1 MWLLKES
8 KNVKILVFCC
18 SQYIAHFVSF
28 WYFAV
33 FFLQMNDHDWLL
45 LDYLVPKFICFS
57 HIAFVFFNTQINSW
71 KSGNKR
77 TIISWGVPLQ
87 NRKSNHNANEETTF
101 ARISKEAQG
110 DFFIIIWY
118 EYTAKLSVTAI
129 DSISPDL
136 CIVYVYRTFWKSGI
150 KTFRSI

>member
-33 FFLQMNDHDWLL
+33 FFSTNEWSWLT
-45 LDYLVPKFICFS
+45 LVGLFIWFS
-57 HIAFVFFNTQINSW
+57 HNAFVLFNTQINSW

>member
-1 MWLLKES
+1 MGRSITKPE
-8 KNVKILVFCC
+8 
-18 SQYIAHFVSF
+18 
-28 WYFAV
+28 
-33 FFLQMNDHDWLL
+33 
-45 LDYLVPKFICFS
+45 
-57 HIAFVFFNTQINSW
+57 
-71 KSGNKR
+71 
-77 TIISWGVPLQ
+77 
-87 NRKSNHNANEETTF
+87 ANEETTF

-150 KTFRSI
+150 KTVRSI

>member
-28 WYFAV
+28 WYD
-33 FFLQMNDHDWLL
+33 QDWLL

-57 HIAFVFFNTQINSW
+57 HNGICVFFNTQINSW

-110 DFFIIIWY
+110 DFFIIVWY

-150 KTFRSI
+150 KTVRSI